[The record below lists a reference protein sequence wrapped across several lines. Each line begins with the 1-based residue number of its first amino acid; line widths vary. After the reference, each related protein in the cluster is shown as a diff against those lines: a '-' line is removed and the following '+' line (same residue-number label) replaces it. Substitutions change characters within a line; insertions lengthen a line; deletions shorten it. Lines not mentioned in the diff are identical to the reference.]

1 MAAEDRSFSD
11 LFQSIVGNV
20 QEIVRAEVRLA
31 KAEMREEALKA
42 KVSGAILGAG
52 ALAAVFAGFFLLFA
66 GYHALALIVPAWAA
80 ALATGAA
87 LAVVAGVALAA
98 GMKRLR
104 QVHPAPQR
112 TVESI
117 KENVEWAKQQIK

>member
-11 LFQSIVGNV
+11 LFQSIVSNV

-31 KAEMREEALKA
+31 KTELREEALKA

-52 ALAAVFAGFFLLFA
+52 ALAAVFAAFFLLFA
-66 GYHALALIVPAWAA
+66 GYHALALILPAWAA
-80 ALATGAA
+80 ALVTGAA
-87 LAVVAGVALAA
+87 LAVIAGVALAG

-104 QVHPAPQR
+104 QVHPAPER